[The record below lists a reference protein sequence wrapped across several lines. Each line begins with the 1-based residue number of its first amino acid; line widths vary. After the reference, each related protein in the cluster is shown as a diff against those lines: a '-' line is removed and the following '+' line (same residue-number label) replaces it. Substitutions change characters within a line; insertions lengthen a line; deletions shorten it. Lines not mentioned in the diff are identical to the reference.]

1 MTNTESI
8 GITINTPNAGGVFD
22 NGALAAVGYF
32 LGYFFAIMMFIWV
45 VFSIYAAYKILLSQG
60 SDKDMQKGFTLIK
73 NVWISITWGM
83 VFFVAI
89 SIIGSFTGIGD
100 ISQWY
105 YQLAQC
111 KGKGFYFQDISAH
124 QIAEIP
130 IDKVFCCKMKIN
142 LKGAAEPYKSLNFKE
157 GTYHFIGTGGADPI
171 QSYFDE
177 CEPFR

>member
-1 MTNTESI
+1 MTDTESI

-45 VFSIYAAYKILLSQG
+45 VYSLYAAYKILLSQG
-60 SDKDMQKGFTLIK
+60 NEKDMQTGFTLIK

-111 KGKGFYFQDISAH
+111 KGENFYFQDISAH
-124 QIAEIP
+124 QIAEMP
-130 IDKVFCCKMKIN
+130 TKNMYCCKVKSN
-142 LKGAAEPYKSLNFKE
+142 LKAAVEPYKSLNFKA
-157 GTYHFIGTGGADPI
+157 GTYHFTGTESGEPN
-171 QSYFDE
+171 STYFEE
-177 CEPFR
+177 CELFR